1 MTSPILNSDHSIFI
15 FHIKFVAT
23 LTTHFHILE
32 ILKKVLFSGS
42 SLIIGIFICLLLES
56 FQILSLF
63 FRYGWSCSWWEI
75 DLRFNHNK
83 HFLFLEPRS
92 WFCLNLKSWSWS
104 LILILDPFF
113 SFQTW
118 QQIDLRFDRKKALP
132 WRGCQIRLESLITL
146 IRFKAGTR
154 DHTKTKTKLK
164 FSVKAQCHSLMIS

>member
-1 MTSPILNSDHSIFI
+1 MTSPILNSDHSIII

-23 LTTHFHILE
+23 LRTYFHILK

-92 WFCLNLKSWSWS
+92 WLCLNLKSWSWYNWS
-104 LILILDPFF
+104 IFF
-113 SFQTW
+113 FPDMATDWFEVWPQ
-118 QQIDLRFDRKKALP
+118 KAFP
-132 WRGCQIRLESLITL
+132 WRGCRIRLESLITL
-146 IRFKAGTR
+146 IRVNAGTR

>member
-1 MTSPILNSDHSIFI
+1 MTSPILNSDHSIII
-15 FHIKFVAT
+15 FYIKFLAT
-23 LTTHFHILE
+23 LRTHFH

-83 HFLFLEPRS
+83 HFLFLESRS
-92 WFCLNLKSWSWS
+92 WLCLNPKSWSWS

-118 QQIDLRFDRKKALP
+118 QQIDLRFDRKKHF
-132 WRGCQIRLESLITL
+132 RGEDVGSGWSHWLHWLELMKMLDLVI
-146 IRFKAGTR
+146 
-154 DHTKTKTKLK
+154 
-164 FSVKAQCHSLMIS
+164 VKQQQQQNWSSQSRPNVTH